1 MPVTVFDILVLI
13 RGAGD
18 LGSGVAYRLI
28 KAGFP
33 VVTTEIASPLMVRT
47 TVSYGTAVFYTSVI
61 IEGITAR
68 RATIDEVPA
77 LLNQGILPVL
87 VDPGGESIRALRPAV
102 IVDARVA
109 KVNLDTSISD
119 APMVIGLG
127 PGFTAGVDCHAV
139 VETNRGHSLGR
150 VIWQGS
156 AEPDT
161 GVPARVNGK
170 EAERVLRA
178 PHDGEL
184 VQVVAIGELVRAGS
198 VIAHV
203 DETPILAPF
212 DGVLRGLID
221 NPIHVTAGL
230 KIGDLDPR
238 ARREHCFTIS
248 DKSLAVG
255 GGVVEA
261 IFSAPQI
268 RQFFPA
274 AQPTQTKPNAS

>member
-1 MPVTVFDILVLI
+1 MTLFDCLVLI

-28 KAGFP
+28 KVGFP
-33 VVTTEIASPLMVRT
+33 VVMIEIASPLMVRT

-68 RATIDEVPA
+68 RATLDEVPT
-77 LLNQGILPVL
+77 LLDEGILPVL
-87 VDPGGESIRALRPAV
+87 VDPDGESIRVLRPAV
-102 IVDARVA
+102 VVDARVA
-109 KVNLDTSISD
+109 KANLDTTISD
-119 APMVIGLG
+119 APLVIGLG

-161 GVPARVNGK
+161 GVPARVNGQ

-184 VQVVAIGELVRAGS
+184 VQVAAIGEMVRTGS

-221 NPIHVTAGL
+221 NPVHVTTGL

-261 IFSAPQI
+261 IFAAPQI
-268 RQFFPA
+268 RRLLLTA
-274 AQPTQTKPNAS
+274 KPTETDADAG

>member
-1 MPVTVFDILVLI
+1 MALFANVLTLI

-28 KAGFP
+28 KAGCP
-33 VVTTEIASPLMVRT
+33 VIMTEIASPLMVRT

-61 IEGITAR
+61 VEGIAAR
-68 RATIDEVPA
+68 CVTLDEVPA
-77 LLNQGILPVL
+77 LLADGILPVL
-87 VDPGGESIRALRPAV
+87 VDPGGESILALHPAV
-102 IVDARVA
+102 VVDARVA
-109 KVNLDTSISD
+109 KVNLGTAISD
-119 APMVIGLG
+119 APLVIGLG

-150 VIWQGS
+150 VIWRGS

-184 VQVVAIGELVRAGS
+184 AQTVAIGEFVRAGS
-198 VIAHV
+198 VIARV
-203 DETPILAPF
+203 DETPIIAPF
-212 DGVLRGLID
+212 DGVLRGLMD
-221 NPIHVTAGL
+221 NPTHVTAGL

-238 ARREHCFTIS
+238 ARREQCFTIS

-261 IFSAPQI
+261 IFSAPKI
-268 RQFFPA
+268 RQLLLA
-274 AQPTQTKPNAS
+274 VKPTDTKTNAG

>member
-1 MPVTVFDILVLI
+1 MSVALFDSLVLI

-33 VVTTEIASPLMVRT
+33 VVMTEIASPLMVRT
-47 TVSYGTAVFYTSVI
+47 TVSYGTAVYYTSVI
-61 IEGITAR
+61 IEGIIAR
-68 RATIDEVPA
+68 HVTLDAAPT
-77 LLNQGILPVL
+77 LLGEGILPVL
-87 VDPGGESIRALRPAV
+87 VDPRGESIRALHPAV
-102 IVDARVA
+102 VVDARVA
-109 KVNLDTSISD
+109 KANLDTTIGD
-119 APMVIGLG
+119 APLVIGLG
-127 PGFTAGVDCHAV
+127 PGFTAGLDCHAV
-139 VETNRGHSLGR
+139 VETNRGHNLGR

-170 EAERVLRA
+170 QAERVLRA

-184 VQVVAIGELVRAGS
+184 VQVVAIGERVNAGS

-212 DGVLRGLID
+212 DGVLRGLMD
-221 NPIHVTAGL
+221 NPVHVTAGL

-261 IFSAPQI
+261 IFTAPQI
-268 RQFFPA
+268 RRLL
-274 AQPTQTKPNAS
+274 PTAKPTETDPDAG